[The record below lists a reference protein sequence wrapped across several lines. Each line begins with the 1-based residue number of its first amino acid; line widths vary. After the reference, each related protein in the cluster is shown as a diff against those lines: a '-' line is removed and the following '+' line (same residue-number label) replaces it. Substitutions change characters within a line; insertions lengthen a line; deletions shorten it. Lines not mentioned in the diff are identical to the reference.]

1 MGVPSITRVIDDS
14 FTHTWYEIKAEAT
27 DNILDANVI
36 TAALRERGC
45 FKTQTGGQFI
55 TDTISYGEK
64 TASDTSKGSVLSS
77 GEDDIETMARWEW
90 KYAEAHVQ
98 RSLQDDQVN
107 QGPAMIKK
115 LVATKIKAMREAMN
129 TKIESDLTAAIYTS
143 GTAAEIIDLR
153 QAKRCNS
160 LFNVVPG
167 IGSDASDDT
176 YNAAGYKFGE
186 ITRDNTWWQPKYVDP
201 VEPANVNLLANMKTL
216 YNTIGNNQEFP
227 NLILTNQT
235 LFEIYEDFALD
246 AVQLVR
252 GTTGSHLVDLGFE
265 VLMFKGKPLVWTN
278 AGSFATNKVLMLNT
292 NYLRVNYDPSL
303 WFEMTGWKDIPL
315 QAERIAHIF
324 IAWQLTSDQLRRHGV
339 LGDYA

>member
-1 MGVPSITRVIDDS
+1 MGVPSITRVIDDA

-45 FKTQTGGQFI
+45 FEPQTGGTFI
-55 TDTISYGEK
+55 TETISYGEK
-64 TASDTSKGSVLSS
+64 TAGDTAKGDVLSS

-98 RSLQDDQVN
+98 RSLQDDQKN

-115 LVATKIKAMREAMN
+115 LVKTKIKAMRDAMN
-129 TKIESDLTAAIYTS
+129 TKIEADLIADIYTS
-143 GTAAEIIDLR
+143 GTAAETIDLR
-153 QAKRCNS
+153 QEKRCNS

-167 IGSDASDDT
+167 IQGGTNYCTAS
-176 YNAAGYKFGE
+176 YKFGE
-186 ITRDNTWWQPKYVDP
+186 ITRDNAWWKPHYGTATDDA
-201 VEPANVNLLANMKTL
+201 EVNLLADMRTL
-216 YNTIGNNQEFP
+216 YNTISNNQEAP
-227 NLILTNQT
+227 NLIITNQT
-235 LFEIYEDFALD
+235 LFENYEDFAND

-252 GTTGSHLVDLGFE
+252 GATGSHLVDLGFT
-265 VLMFKGKPLVWTN
+265 VLMFKGIPLVWT
-278 AGSFATNKVLMLNT
+278 GGGGGFTTNRMLMLNT
-292 NYLRVNYDPSL
+292 DYIKITYDPSL

-339 LGDYA
+339 LGDYGD